1 MSYCT
6 GEVAL
11 NLWLGQE
18 SRRQIGQ
25 NSNSEM
31 SLFILNHNVYLAEAS
46 PKSINAFQK
55 WRIRQES
62 QTQPKLSLAAP
73 QAEFLVEHFPGITC
87 NAACRWQNYLK
98 KIW

>member
-1 MSYCT
+1 MSYCM
-6 GEVAL
+6 GEVAH

-18 SRRQIGQ
+18 FRRRISQ

-73 QAEFLVEHFPGITC
+73 QAEFLAEHLLGIMC
-87 NAACRWQNYLK
+87 SAACSRKNWTITLQ
-98 KIW
+98 

>member
-18 SRRQIGQ
+18 FRRRIGQ

-55 WRIRQES
+55 
-62 QTQPKLSLAAP
+62 
-73 QAEFLVEHFPGITC
+73 
-87 NAACRWQNYLK
+87 
-98 KIW
+98 